1 LVSISKKADWDCD
14 RLPAIFVT
22 DMGSE
27 YVSANFEQI
36 AELGVTITN
45 LPAYRPELK
54 GNVEKAFD
62 LIQGY
67 FKPYLKGK
75 GLIEPDFQ
83 ERGSHD
89 YRKDACLTMADFEKI
104 IIRCIVYYN
113 SKRVIQ
119 NYPYTED
126 MIQEQV
132 KPFACEIWKWGKSQD
147 GANLIPVEKEQ
158 LILTLLPRTTGK
170 FSRFGLTVNKMRY
183 KHKNYT
189 EKYLSGGTATVAY
202 NPEDV
207 SFVWLVENGAY
218 IRFELIESRFESM
231 NLSRVESIKDNQR
244 AIVKAAASSDTQAQI
259 DLSNY
264 IEMIASAAVKS
275 GNASIKGVRNNRQ
288 KEQAKTHIDYMEK
301 VGTTDE

>member
-1 LVSISKKADWDCD
+1 MVSISKKADWDCD